1 MMETDDKLLKQFFSE
16 HKQEI
21 KDNGFSRIVMK
32 RLPDRSLSISNVWT
46 TCCKALALILF
57 LALGGLQAIG
67 GVLREIFT
75 LVVQH
80 GAINFDFSSL
90 LMAAAVL
97 LFFGI
102 RSIITAN

>member
-1 MMETDDKLLKQFFSE
+1 MTETDDKLLKRFFSE

-21 KDNGFSRIVMK
+21 EDNGFSRLVMK

-46 TCCKALALILF
+46 TGCKALALILF
-57 LALGGLQAIG
+57 FALGGLQAIG
-67 GVLREIFT
+67 GVLREVFT

-80 GAINFDFSSL
+80 GAVYFDFSSL
-90 LMAAAVL
+90 LVAAAVL